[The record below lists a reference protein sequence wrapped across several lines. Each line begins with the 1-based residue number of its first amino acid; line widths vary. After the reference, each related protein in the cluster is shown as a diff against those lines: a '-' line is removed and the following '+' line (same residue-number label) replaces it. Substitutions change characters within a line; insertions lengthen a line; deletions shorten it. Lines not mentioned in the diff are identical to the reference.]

1 MSLCRSL
8 ALACLFS
15 TLVSPLAGAKALP
28 PTSLPMV
35 PGDLQSTPQGE
46 RIALQ
51 GGRSLLWPRQ
61 GPLTLQ
67 GPNDAVLFQVDL
79 GGKAKR
85 SSGAEALGLEV
96 EETDLGGGT
105 PGKKKYL
112 SGKQAPTG
120 RRLDSAALPGTP
132 SAAEAGQSQRSEVG
146 GIPITTTLFPNGA
159 SVWKIEW
166 PAYTEEIYFDKKKSL
181 VSATQTRQQ
190 GGLTASLQQYA
201 DGSYL
206 RNYSQAAGTFRVT
219 YDANDRSYRLSFA
232 NSQGDI
238 LAELD
243 CGETCT
249 ED

>member
-15 TLVSPLAGAKALP
+15 TLVSPHAGAKALQ

-79 GGKAKR
+79 GGTAKR
-85 SSGAEALGLEV
+85 SGGAEALGLEV
-96 EETDLGGGT
+96 EETDLGRRAGQEEISQRETGADRTEAGLGG
-105 PGKKKYL
+105 
-112 SGKQAPTG
+112 APRHPQRRGGGAKPAKRG
-120 RRLDSAALPGTP
+120 RRHPHHHHPL
-132 SAAEAGQSQRSEVG
+132 SQRRQRLEDRMAG
-146 GIPITTTLFPNGA
+146 LHRRNLFRQEKEPGQRHPDP
-159 SVWKIEW
+159 
-166 PAYTEEIYFDKKKSL
+166 PA
-181 VSATQTRQQ
+181 